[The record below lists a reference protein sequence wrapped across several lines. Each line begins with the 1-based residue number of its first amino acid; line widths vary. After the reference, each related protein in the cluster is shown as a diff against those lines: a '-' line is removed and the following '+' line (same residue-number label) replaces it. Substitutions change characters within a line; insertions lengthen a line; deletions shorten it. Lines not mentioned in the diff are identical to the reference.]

1 MRRTYGPILTTGV
14 ALAAAGVVVANPI
27 VAPHADVQVPPA
39 QLSAGSDDVASML
52 DKAFL
57 DAIAPAPP
65 ESTNPFSVIKDLFT
79 SLAAD
84 ATDAGRNAIVNA
96 FVAGI
101 TAVSAPELT
110 ASSEIY
116 VAPLT
121 DSPELAMSVLPGIDL
136 STIVPETGAA
146 QAFSDLTSEVANTVA
161 PAVKSF
167 VSGLIHDAGYIGGQL
182 VAAAFAAGSLVVSE
196 PRLIGATLVALVNGD
211 FDGALKGVVKII
223 TAPLGPPAIVFNAVR
238 TVVENQLSGLSG
250 SLPEVARGSAPD
262 SAGATPD
269 ETPADQPA
277 PAPRGAAPLVSSDSG
292 SGTGTEVS
300 PAGVALSAAGSRAEA
315 AEAPAVDS
323 GHAAVSR
330 GGHDGVQAG
339 AESAG
344 ADQGAGAT
352 AASNSSDSSVS
363 VGKVASRSRGGKP
376 GPAAD

>member
-1 MRRTYGPILTTGV
+1 M
-14 ALAAAGVVVANPI
+14 
-27 VAPHADVQVPPA
+27 
-39 QLSAGSDDVASML
+39 
-52 DKAFL
+52 
-57 DAIAPAPP
+57 
-65 ESTNPFSVIKDLFT
+65 
-79 SLAAD
+79 
-84 ATDAGRNAIVNA
+84 
-96 FVAGI
+96 
-101 TAVSAPELT
+101 
-110 ASSEIY
+110 
-116 VAPLT
+116 
-121 DSPELAMSVLPGIDL
+121 
-136 STIVPETGAA
+136 
-146 QAFSDLTSEVANTVA
+146 
-161 PAVKSF
+161 
-167 VSGLIHDAGYIGGQL
+167 
-182 VAAAFAAGSLVVSE
+182 
-196 PRLIGATLVALVNGD
+196 ALVNGD

-262 SAGATPD
+262 SAGATPV

-277 PAPRGAAPLVSSDSG
+277 PAPRGAAPLVSSDSDSG

-330 GGHDGVQAG
+330 GGHDGVQSGTDQVG

-352 AASNSSDSSVS
+352 AASNSSDSSDS